1 MLLQTQNVTRRFG
14 GEEIFSGVTLEI
26 KERARIGLVGRNG
39 AGKSTLLKILADIEP
54 PDEGRVMRKKNLT
67 TGFLDQHGGLES
79 SRTIFEEMVEIFRPV
94 LNIEKQLRQLE
105 LEMADADQSDQTAF
119 QEILNEYNK
128 LQEEFER
135 RNGYGYRS
143 EIKMVLHGFKFF
155 EEDYDQPISYLSG
168 GQKTRLSLA
177 KLLLQKKELLILDEP
192 TNHLDIETLSWL
204 ESYLLGYDGSLVIVS
219 HDRYFLDKLTTETY
233 ELSYGRMHYFNGNY
247 SKYLEQKALD
257 IEKQMKDFNK
267 QQKEIAEMEEFIA
280 RNLARASTTRRAQ
293 SRRKQLEKIDRIDKP
308 MGDERSAYFSFS
320 PKRQSGNI
328 VIQSS
333 DLAIGYAD
341 GDPLSEGIDL
351 DVRKGDVVALIGPN
365 GIGKSTL
372 LRTLVEQI
380 DPIRGEIKY
389 GTKVDIGYYEQEQ
402 ENLNRL
408 NSVLNEVWDDHPL
421 MTEESV
427 RTFLGSFLFTGADV
441 EKSISALSGGERAR
455 VSIAK
460 LALNHDNFL
469 VLDEPTNHL
478 DIDSKEVLENALIDF
493 EGTLL
498 FVSHDRYFINRLATK
513 VLEIGPEG
521 TTLYLGDYDYYLHKK
536 EEQYE
541 QELAAKQAELE
552 KSGKTSEGQND
563 SNTNRNNSWS
573 DRKEIKRQTR
583 RIERGIESTEKAIA
597 ETETALEKITQEMN
611 DISNSDQVIQQGMS
625 AEDGKRL
632 NDLSKQFDNKNVELE
647 QLFEDWEKWHEEL
660 EEYAE

>member
-14 GEEIFSGVTLEI
+14 GEELFSGVTLEI

-257 IEKQMKDFNK
+257 IEKQTKDFNK
-267 QQKEIAEMEEFIA
+267 QQKEIAEMEEFVA

-402 ENLNRL
+402 ENLNPS

-563 SNTNRNNSWS
+563 SNINRNNSWS

-632 NDLSKQFDNKNVELE
+632 NDLSKQFDDKNGELE

>member
-14 GEEIFSGVTLEI
+14 GEELFSGVTLEI
-26 KERARIGLVGRNG
+26 KDRARIGLVGRNG
-39 AGKSTLLKILADIEP
+39 AGKSTLLKILADIES

-79 SRTIFEEMVEIFRPV
+79 SRTIWEEMVEIFRPV
-94 LNIEKQLRQLE
+94 LNIEKQLRQIE
-105 LEMADADQSDQTAF
+105 IKMADADHSDQNAF

-143 EIKMVLHGFKFF
+143 EIKMVLHGFKFY
-155 EEDYDQPISYLSG
+155 EEDYEQPISYLSG

-204 ESYLLGYDGSLVIVS
+204 ENYLMSYDGSLVIVS

-233 ELSYGRMHYFNGNY
+233 ELSYGQMHYFKGNY
-247 SKYLEQKALD
+247 SKYLEQKALV
-257 IEKQMKDFNK
+257 IEKQQKDFSK
-267 QQKEIAEMEEFIA
+267 QQKEIAEMEEFVA

-293 SRRKQLEKIDRIDKP
+293 SRRKQIEKIDRIDKP

-320 PKRQSGNI
+320 PERQSGNI

-333 DLAIGYAD
+333 DLAIGYVSD
-341 GDPLSEGIDL
+341 EPLSEGIDL

-380 DPIRGEIKY
+380 EPIRGEIKY

-402 ENLNRL
+402 ENLNRS

-469 VLDEPTNHL
+469 ILDEPTNHL

-493 EGTLL
+493 DGTLL

-513 VLEIGPEG
+513 VLEIGPDG
-521 TTLYLGDYDYYLHKK
+521 TTLFLGDYDYYLHKK
-536 EEQYE
+536 EELYE

-552 KSGKTSEGQND
+552 KTGKPLEGQND
-563 SNTNRNNSWS
+563 SNSNRADSWS

-583 RIERGIESTEKAIA
+583 RIERGIEATEKAIS
-597 ETETALEKITQEMN
+597 ETETALENITQKMN
-611 DISNSDQVIQQGMS
+611 DISNSDKVIQQGMS

-632 NDLSKQFDNKNVELE
+632 NDLSKLFDDKNEALE
-647 QLFEDWEKWHEEL
+647 QLLDDWEKLHEEL
-660 EEYAE
+660 EEFAE

>member
-233 ELSYGRMHYFNGNY
+233 ELSYGRMHYFSGNY
-247 SKYLEQKALD
+247 SNYLEQKALD

-521 TTLYLGDYDYYLHKK
+521 TTLYLGDYDYYIHKK

-573 DRKEIKRQTR
+573 VRKEIKRQTR

-632 NDLSKQFDNKNVELE
+632 NDLSKQFDDKNVELE

>member
-14 GEEIFSGVTLEI
+14 GEELFSGVTLEI

-39 AGKSTLLKILADIEP
+39 AGKSTLLKILADIES

-105 LEMADADQSDQTAF
+105 IEMADVDPSSQTDF

-247 SKYLEQKALD
+247 SKYLEQKALN
-257 IEKQMKDFNK
+257 IEKQTKDFNK
-267 QQKEIAEMEEFIA
+267 QQKEIAEMEEFVA

-293 SRRKQLEKIDRIDKP
+293 SRRKQLEKIDRIDRP

-320 PKRQSGNI
+320 PERQSGNI
-328 VIQSS
+328 VIQST
-333 DLAIGYAD
+333 DLAIGYPD
-341 GDPLSEGIDL
+341 SEPLSEGIDL

-402 ENLNRL
+402 ENLNPS

-427 RTFLGSFLFTGADV
+427 RTFLGSFLFTGEDV

-521 TTLYLGDYDYYLHKK
+521 TTLFLGDYDYYLHKK
-536 EEQYE
+536 EELYE

-552 KSGKTSEGQND
+552 QSGKTSEGQND
-563 SNTNRNNSWS
+563 SNNNRNESWS

-611 DISNSDQVIQQGMS
+611 DISNNDQVIQQGMS
-625 AEDGKRL
+625 AEDGKKL
-632 NDLSKQFDNKNVELE
+632 NDLSKQFDEKNVKLE
-647 QLFEDWEKWHEEL
+647 QLFEDWENWHEEL
-660 EEYAE
+660 EKYNE

>member
-14 GEEIFSGVTLEI
+14 GEELFSGVTLEI

-39 AGKSTLLKILADIEP
+39 AGKSTLLKIIADIEA

-67 TGFLDQHGGLES
+67 VGFLDQHGGLES
-79 SRTIFEEMVEIFRPV
+79 SRTIWEEMVDIFKPV
-94 LNIEKQLRQLE
+94 LIIEKQLRNLE
-105 LEMADADQSDQTAF
+105 QKMADFDHSDQNAF
-119 QEILNEYNK
+119 QEILKEYNY

-135 RNGYGYRS
+135 QNGYGYRS
-143 EIKMVLHGFKFF
+143 EIKMVLHGFKFY

-204 ESYLLGYDGSLVIVS
+204 ENYLLNYDGSLVIVS

-233 ELSYGRMHYFNGNY
+233 ELSYGRMHYFKGNY
-247 SKYLEQKALD
+247 SKYLEQKALL
-257 IEKQMKDFNK
+257 IEKQQKDFDK
-267 QQKEIAEMEEFIA
+267 QQKEIAAMEEFVA

-293 SRRKQLEKIDRIDKP
+293 SRRKQLEKIDRIEKP
-308 MGDERSAYFSFS
+308 LGDERSTYFSFS
-320 PKRQSGNI
+320 PERQSGNI
-328 VIQSS
+328 VIQSK
-333 DLAIGYAD
+333 DLAIGYTD
-341 GDPLSEGIDL
+341 SDPLSEGIDL
-351 DVRKGDVVALIGPN
+351 DIRKGDVVALIGPN

-380 DPIRGEIKY
+380 DPIHGEINY

-402 ENLNRL
+402 ENLNPS

-421 MTEESV
+421 MTEEAV
-427 RTFLGSFLFTGADV
+427 RTFLGSFLFSGSDV

-493 EGTLL
+493 DGTLL

-513 VLEIGPEG
+513 VLEIGPTG
-521 TTLYLGDYDYYLHKK
+521 TTLFLGDYDYYLHKK
-536 EEQYE
+536 EELHE
-541 QELAAKQAELE
+541 QELAAQKAELE
-552 KSGKTSEGQND
+552 KSGKASSVQND
-563 SNTNRNNSWS
+563 ADSNRKDSWS

-583 RIERGIESTEKAIA
+583 RIERGIESTEKAIS
-597 ETETALEKITQEMN
+597 ETETTLENITEEMN
-611 DISNSDQVIQQGMS
+611 QISNSDKVVQQGLS
-625 AEDGKRL
+625 AEDGKKL
-632 NDLSKQFDNKNVELE
+632 NELSQLFDDKSSELE
-647 QLFEDWEKWHEEL
+647 QLFEDWEKLHEEL
-660 EEYAE
+660 EEYSE